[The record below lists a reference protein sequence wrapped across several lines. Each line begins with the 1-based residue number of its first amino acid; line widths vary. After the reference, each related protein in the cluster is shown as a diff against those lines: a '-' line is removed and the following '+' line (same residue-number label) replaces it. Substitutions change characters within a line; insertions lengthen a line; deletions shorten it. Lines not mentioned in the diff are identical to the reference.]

1 MAGRRRTRLRRQRLA
16 PTSLG
21 VRAGGL
27 PEILG
32 FVAGI
37 RRRFGQVRVGGDLL
51 RMYHQPLPV
60 AAYLAGMRK
69 PSA

>member
-32 FVAGI
+32 FVAGV
-37 RRRFGQVRVGGDLL
+37 RRLTYPDGGA
-51 RMYHQPLPV
+51 MQ
-60 AAYLAGMRK
+60 YLGGMRK